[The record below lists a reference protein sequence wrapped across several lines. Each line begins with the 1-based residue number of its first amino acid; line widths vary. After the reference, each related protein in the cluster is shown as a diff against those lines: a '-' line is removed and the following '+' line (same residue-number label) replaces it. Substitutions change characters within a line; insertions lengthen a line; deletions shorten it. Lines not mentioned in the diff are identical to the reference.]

1 MSKYLNFTTKLIV
14 DNGWKDFMGLLDKL
28 KRMGSQTEKG
38 EDFVEVTAEEEKSQ
52 VNVKIDTM
60 TSYADAE
67 RILQFLREGYVVFLR
82 IRELREKNINELK
95 KAVEKIKKT
104 ANAMS
109 GDMVGVD
116 EDFLIITPKFARI
129 YRGQPA
135 EDAKQ
140 AR

>member
-1 MSKYLNFTTKLIV
+1 
-14 DNGWKDFMGLLDKL
+14 MGLLDKI
-28 KRMGSQTEKG
+28 KDIGGQPAQG
-38 EDFVEVTAEEEKSQ
+38 EEFVEVTAEDEKSQ

-67 RILQFLREGYVVFLR
+67 RVLSFLREGYVVFLR

-104 ANAMS
+104 ANAMN

-129 YRGQPA
+129 YRGQP
-135 EDAKQ
+135 EQ
-140 AR
+140 QPQRR